1 MKTIEKNSLKTLLK
15 LEKNT
20 YDWYNF
26 CANIEEIE
34 RRYWERSQNPFISY
48 IK

>member
-34 RRYWERSQNPFISY
+34 GILKIGINTQGCLRN
-48 IK
+48 